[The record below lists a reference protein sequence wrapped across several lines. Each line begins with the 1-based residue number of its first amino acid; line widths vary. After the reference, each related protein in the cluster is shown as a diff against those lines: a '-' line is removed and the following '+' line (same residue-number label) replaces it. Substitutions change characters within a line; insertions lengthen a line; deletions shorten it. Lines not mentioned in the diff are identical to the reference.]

1 MATHIGLQLVSHV
14 SLYQVLWQLI
24 LAILACDAEKAF
36 AIIEQRMASLHHGA
50 GDLSDVILDLDE
62 SSCFLDK
69 DEKKDVEDAQRD
81 SCAAAASL
89 QAFRSEFRRHR
100 AETRAAAPA
109 PKAAGKRA
117 KPSAAAPRFGK
128 YPALPM
134 TMLTQPEAK
143 ALLPPLLV
151 GQSGAGS
158 ATALGTCACPPSNA
172 APLHGASTG
181 HRKQRSCACVSLGRS
196 TSKARASQLRHA
208 Q

>member
-1 MATHIGLQLVSHV
+1 M
-14 SLYQVLWQLI
+14 
-24 LAILACDAEKAF
+24 
-36 AIIEQRMASLHHGA
+36 
-50 GDLSDVILDLDE
+50 DLDE

-117 KPSAAAPRFGK
+117 KPGAAAPRFGK
-128 YPALPM
+128 YPALPA

-143 ALLPPLLV
+143 ALLPPR
-151 GQSGAGS
+151 GAIWRGLSNGS
-158 ATALGTCACPPSNA
+158 WNVHVPPFKRRSFAWSIYGPQEAALMCLRFAWEVYLESEGLTTEACPVEGLFLATAAVAVTKVGA
-172 APLHGASTG
+172 ASSSSD
-181 HRKQRSCACVSLGRS
+181 RKRRS
-196 TSKARASQLRHA
+196 
-208 Q
+208 